1 MIELKLENIS
11 NEDNGD
17 DMKKRLRLWVKI
29 LIAIILLIGITL
41 LYGFFINS
49 HGFKVNEIPISAN
62 IPDSYNGLKIVHI
75 SDIYYGNDN
84 KNELK
89 RIVNKINLIKPDIVV
104 FTGDLLYKDTKVDNT
119 LKKELSRINANIDKY
134 YITGDN
140 DYNNEEVTNLL
151 NISGFISLNDTY
163 NLIYKDKTPI
173 LLAGLSTSK
182 NKDNILKKLEST
194 FEYLDNNNVFSILLM
209 HEPNKIEKFD
219 YSKFNLILAGHNLG
233 GVIRIPLIGGI
244 ILPKDNYLYGNT
256 HYKKKN
262 TDIFISNG
270 LGNKDTNFRLFN
282 KPSFNFYR
290 IRKK

>member
-1 MIELKLENIS
+1 MIKLKIENI
-11 NEDNGD
+11 GD
-17 DMKKRLRLWVKI
+17 KMKKRLRLWVKI
-29 LIAIILLIGITL
+29 LIIIIILTVITL

-49 HGFKVNEIPISAN
+49 RGFKVNEIPLYED
-62 IPDSYNGLKIVHI
+62 IPDNYNGLKIVHI

-84 KNELK
+84 KAELK
-89 RIVNKINLIKPDIVV
+89 KIVNRINLIKPDIVV
-104 FTGDLLYKDTKVDNT
+104 FTGDLLYKDTKVDSN
-119 LKKELSRINANIDKY
+119 LNKELSRINSNIDKY

-140 DYNNEEVTNLL
+140 DYNNDDITNLL
-151 NISGFISLNDTY
+151 NNSGFINLNDTY
-163 NLIYKDKTPI
+163 NLIYKDKVPI
-173 LLAGLSTSK
+173 LLAGISTSK
-182 NKDNILKKLEST
+182 NKDNILKKLEPT
-194 FEYLDNNNVFSILLM
+194 FEYIDNNDVLSILLM

-219 YSKFNLILAGHNLG
+219 YSKFNLILAGHTLG

-244 ILPKDNYLYGNT
+244 ILPKDNNLYGNS

-262 TDIFISNG
+262 TDIYISNG

>member
-1 MIELKLENIS
+1 
-11 NEDNGD
+11 
-17 DMKKRLRLWVKI
+17 MKKRLRLWVKI
-29 LIAIILLIGITL
+29 LIAIILFIATILI
-41 LYGFFINS
+41 YGFFINS
-49 HGFKVNEIPISAN
+49 HGFKVNEIAIYED

-84 KNELK
+84 QNELK
-89 RIVNKINLIKPDIVV
+89 NIVNRINLIKPDIVV
-104 FTGDLLYKDTKVDNT
+104 FTGDLLYKDTKVDST
-119 LKKELSRINANIDKY
+119 LSKELARISTTIDKY
-134 YITGDN
+134 YITGDS
-140 DYNNEEVTNLL
+140 DYNNDSVTNIL
-151 NISGFISLNDTY
+151 NNSGFISLNDTY
-163 NLIYKDKTPI
+163 NLVYKDKTPI
-173 LLAGLSTSK
+173 LIAGISTSK
-182 NKDNILKKLEST
+182 NKDNILKKLDST

-233 GVIRIPLIGGI
+233 GIVKIPLIGGI

-262 TDIFISNG
+262 TDIYISNG

-290 IRKK
+290 IRKSKD

>member
-1 MIELKLENIS
+1 MIKLKIENI
-11 NEDNGD
+11 GD
-17 DMKKRLRLWVKI
+17 KMKKRLRLWVKI
-29 LIAIILLIGITL
+29 LIIIILLTVITL

-49 HGFKVNEIPISAN
+49 RGFKVNEIPLYED
-62 IPDSYNGLKIVHI
+62 IPDNYNGLKIVHI

-84 KNELK
+84 KTELK
-89 RIVNKINLIKPDIVV
+89 KIVNRINLIKPDIVV
-104 FTGDLLYKDTKVDNT
+104 FTGDLLYKDTKVDSN
-119 LKKELSRINANIDKY
+119 LNKELSRINSNIDKY

-140 DYNNEEVTNLL
+140 DYNNDDITNLL
-151 NISGFISLNDTY
+151 NNSGFINLNDTY
-163 NLIYKDKTPI
+163 NLIYKDKVPI
-173 LLAGLSTSK
+173 LLAGISTSK
-182 NKDNILKKLEST
+182 NKDNILKKLEPT
-194 FEYLDNNNVFSILLM
+194 FEYIDNNDVFSILLM
-209 HEPNKIEKFD
+209 HEPNKIKKFD
-219 YSKFNLILAGHNLG
+219 YDKFNLILAGHTLG

-262 TDIFISNG
+262 TNIYISNG

>member
-1 MIELKLENIS
+1 MIKLKIENI
-11 NEDNGD
+11 GD
-17 DMKKRLRLWVKI
+17 KMKKRLRLWVKI
-29 LIAIILLIGITL
+29 LIIIILLTVITL

-49 HGFKVNEIPISAN
+49 RGFKVNEIPLYED
-62 IPDSYNGLKIVHI
+62 IPDNYNGLKIVHI

-84 KNELK
+84 KAELK
-89 RIVNKINLIKPDIVV
+89 KIVNKINLIKPDIVV
-104 FTGDLLYKDTKVDNT
+104 FTGDLLYKDTKVDSN
-119 LKKELSRINANIDKY
+119 LNKELSRINSNIDKY

-140 DYNNEEVTNLL
+140 DYNNDDITNLL
-151 NISGFISLNDTY
+151 NNSGFINLNDTY
-163 NLIYKDKTPI
+163 NLIYKDKVPI
-173 LLAGLSTSK
+173 LLAGISTSK
-182 NKDNILKKLEST
+182 NKDNILKKLEPT
-194 FEYLDNNNVFSILLM
+194 FEYIDNNDVLSILLM

-219 YSKFNLILAGHNLG
+219 YSKFNLILAGHTLG

-262 TDIFISNG
+262 TNIYISNG

>member
-89 RIVNKINLIKPDIVV
+89 RIVNRINLIKPDIVV

-119 LKKELSRINANIDKY
+119 LKKELSEINTNIDKY

-140 DYNNEEVTNLL
+140 DYNNNDVTNLL
-151 NISGFISLNDTY
+151 NNSGFITLNDTY
-163 NLIYKDKTPI
+163 SLIYKDKTPI

-262 TDIFISNG
+262 TDIF
-270 LGNKDTNFRLFN
+270 TNFRLFN

>member
-1 MIELKLENIS
+1 MIKLKIENI
-11 NEDNGD
+11 GD
-17 DMKKRLRLWVKI
+17 KMKKRLRLWVKI
-29 LIAIILLIGITL
+29 LIIIILLTVITL

-49 HGFKVNEIPISAN
+49 RGFKVNEIPLYED
-62 IPDSYNGLKIVHI
+62 IPDNYNGLKIVHI

-84 KNELK
+84 KAELK
-89 RIVNKINLIKPDIVV
+89 KIVNRINLIKPDIVV
-104 FTGDLLYKDTKVDNT
+104 FTGDLLYKDTKVDSN
-119 LKKELSRINANIDKY
+119 LNKELSRINSNIDKY

-140 DYNNEEVTNLL
+140 DYNNDDITNLL
-151 NISGFISLNDTY
+151 NNSGFINLNDTY
-163 NLIYKDKTPI
+163 NLIYKDKVPI
-173 LLAGLSTSK
+173 LLAGISTSK
-182 NKDNILKKLEST
+182 NKDNILKKLEPT
-194 FEYLDNNNVFSILLM
+194 FEYIDNNDVLSILLM

-219 YSKFNLILAGHNLG
+219 YSKFNLILAGHTLG

-262 TDIFISNG
+262 TNIYISNG

>member
-49 HGFKVNEIPISAN
+49 HGFKVNEIPLYED

-84 KNELK
+84 KYELK
-89 RIVNKINLIKPDIVV
+89 KIVNKINLIKPDIVV

-119 LKKELSRINANIDKY
+119 LKKELSKINTNINKY

-140 DYNNEEVTNLL
+140 DYNNNDVTNLL
-151 NISGFISLNDTY
+151 NNSGFITLNDTY

-244 ILPKDNYLYGNT
+244 ILPKDNYLYGNN

-262 TDIFISNG
+262 TNIYISNG